1 MNLTYKLSKHVRP
14 LDYFEQLVTGDGVM
28 WCFSDNGDGTFK
40 FMVEA
45 GTAYSQVRYS
55 PKLVVKLAKLL

>member
-1 MNLTYKLSKHVRP
+1 MSLVTRLSKYLRP
-14 LDYFEQLVTGDGVM
+14 LDYFEDIVTGDGVM
-28 WCFSDNGDGTFK
+28 WCFAPNVDGTFK
-40 FMVEA
+40 FTVEA

>member
-1 MNLTYKLSKHVRP
+1 MSLTTRLSKYVRP
-14 LDYFEQLVTGDGVM
+14 LDYFANIVTGDGVM

-40 FMVEA
+40 FTVEA
-45 GTAYSQVRYS
+45 GTTYAQVKYS

>member
-1 MNLTYKLSKHVRP
+1 MSLTTRLSKYVRP
-14 LDYFEQLVTGDGVM
+14 LDYFENIVSGDGVM
-28 WCFSDNGDGTFK
+28 WCFLDNGDGTFK

-45 GTAYSQVRYS
+45 GTYYAQVKYS